1 MPAAAAG
8 ALGRQSSAA
17 EVVAH
22 LKTIATDKDREAM
35 KRYAINVDSALGVP
49 HGVLRGLQKVLKRD
63 HRRALDLWA
72 SGWREARVL
81 ASMTD
86 EPAKVTIDQCRAWA
100 SDMNSWDIV
109 DSVSD
114 LFADTPFRDELI
126 REFAADDR
134 EFVRRT
140 AFAMM
145 AWTNVGRKKIPES
158 VRLGYLPLIERY
170 ATDERNFVKKAVN
183 WALRQTGKASP
194 ALHAPALALARRL
207 AESDNKAAR
216 WTGRDAVRELT
227 APKQLERLAA
237 KARPA
242 S

>member
-1 MPAAAAG
+1 MG
-8 ALGRQSSAA
+8 AELSRASTAD
-17 EVVAH
+17 EIVAH
-22 LKTIATDKDREAM
+22 LGSIGTSENREGM
-35 KRYAINVDSALGVP
+35 KRSGSNVESALGVP

-63 HRRALDLWA
+63 HERALDLWA

-86 EPAKVTIDQCRAWA
+86 EPKKVTIEQCRRWA
-100 SDMNSWDIV
+100 NDLNSWDLV

-114 LFADTPFRDELI
+114 LFAETPFWRELI
-126 REFAADDR
+126 DEFAADER

-145 AWTNVGRKKIPES
+145 AWSNVGRKNIPEEM
-158 VRLGYLPLIERY
+158 RLGFLPLIERY

-194 ALHAPALALARRL
+194 TLHAPALALARKL
-207 AESDNKAAR
+207 AASDNKAAR
-216 WTGRDAVRELT
+216 WTGKDAVRELT
-227 APKQLERLAA
+227 DPKQLERLQR
-237 KARPA
+237 KAG
-242 S
+242 